1 MESLIFD
8 TSVWVDFS
16 RKKETHH
23 AQLLKE
29 YLQNN
34 GPIFICPPIYQ
45 EIIQGAKEPLKIIE
59 LLDSLSFLELDSYFV
74 AKEAALI
81 FQTLRQNGITI
92 RKPNDCIIAYYA
104 IHFNLKLVHN
114 DIDFDQI
121 AQKTKLKIY

>member
-16 RKKETHH
+16 RKIENSNSI
-23 AQLLKE
+23 LLKQ

-34 GPIFICPPIYQ
+34 GPIYICPPIYQ

-59 LLDSLSFLELDSYFV
+59 LLDSLYFLKLDPYLV
-74 AKEAALI
+74 AKEAALL
-81 FQTLRQNGITI
+81 FQSLRKNGITI
-92 RKPNDCIIAYYA
+92 RKPNDCIIAFYA

-114 DIDFDQI
+114 DFDFDQI
-121 AQKTKLKIY
+121 AQKAPLKIY